1 MNNFEKA
8 KNIIEEYRKLRLFPE
23 KKNAF
28 DLHKKLAEIG
38 YTDIKY
44 MEDNLK
50 EEIKKANMEIKEI
63 DSSIVLN
70 EVILAHKK

>member
-28 DLHKKLAEIG
+28 IYHIILNVWNI
-38 YTDIKY
+38 
-44 MEDNLK
+44 
-50 EEIKKANMEIKEI
+50 IKECYHP
-63 DSSIVLN
+63 LN
-70 EVILAHKK
+70 KLSYYYFYYLE

>member
-1 MNNFEKA
+1 
-8 KNIIEEYRKLRLFPE
+8 
-23 KKNAF
+23 
-28 DLHKKLAEIG
+28 
-38 YTDIKY
+38 

-70 EVILAHKK
+70 EVILAHKNKRDTCLVITQDNPIVYVGKDDFNEDFLY